1 MLTDS
6 ESLSHSFRGA
16 MPSRDGSVESAPN
29 SSFAWDFGS
38 PMSVVDRELEG
49 SGLTSE
55 IGRGAYVDLLTRKS
69 RFDRDDAL

>member
-1 MLTDS
+1 
-6 ESLSHSFRGA
+6 
-16 MPSRDGSVESAPN
+16 
-29 SSFAWDFGS
+29 
-38 PMSVVDRELEG
+38 MSVVDRELEG